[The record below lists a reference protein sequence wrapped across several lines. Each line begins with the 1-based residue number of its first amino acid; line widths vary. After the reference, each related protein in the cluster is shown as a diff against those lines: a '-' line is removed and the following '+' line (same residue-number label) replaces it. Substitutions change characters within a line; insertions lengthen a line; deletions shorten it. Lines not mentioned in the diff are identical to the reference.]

1 MPEATL
7 SRFQR
12 FSVGRMMPCPGPRG
26 GFEATGLRGLRMS
39 EAQKS
44 DNVQFESGPPL
55 GLQRRLDVVRN
66 NQFNIFQRAL
76 LVMWLWHC
84 ARSNR

>member
-1 MPEATL
+1 
-7 SRFQR
+7 
-12 FSVGRMMPCPGPRG
+12 
-26 GFEATGLRGLRMS
+26 MS

-66 NQFNIFQRAL
+66 NQFNVFQRAL